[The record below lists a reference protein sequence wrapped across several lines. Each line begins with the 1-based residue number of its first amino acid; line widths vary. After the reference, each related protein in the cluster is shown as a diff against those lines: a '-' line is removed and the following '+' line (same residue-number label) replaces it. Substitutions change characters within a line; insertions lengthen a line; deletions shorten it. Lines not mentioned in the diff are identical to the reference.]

1 MKVESIEFKTTI
13 KGSGYTVFV
22 KRFAVAGEKHLWTL
36 VRHPRGEDRV
46 FNFYETESADKL
58 FWHPLNDKRD
68 ELIKALEAP
77 SLRKIKTLVKNG
89 KPKSK

>member
-1 MKVESIEFKTTI
+1 MKVESFEFKPTI

-36 VRHPRGEDRV
+36 VRHPRAAVRV
-46 FNFYETESADKL
+46 FNFYETESPDKL

-77 SLRKIKTLVKNG
+77 LVRKIKTLEKKE